1 MVRVFL
7 NADGLIFDIQHYAV
21 HDGPGI
27 RTLVF
32 LKGCPLGCLW
42 CCNPESQGFGPELRT
57 TACGAG
63 PVFRVCRPVPTGR
76 CALRR
81 TGPVFD
87 RPVCRACEMPLCVD
101 ACPQNALALAGTRM
115 TADRVMKRVGLDRA
129 FYQNSG
135 GGVTFS
141 GGEPFAQPD
150 FLEELLTRSR
160 GLGIHTA
167 VETCGLVDPRVLR
180 RCEPLV
186 DLFLFDLKILDPE
199 GHERMTGAPNGII
212 LENLRALAARR
223 PDGIVVRVPLVPGFT
238 DGEENLESIAVFL
251 VSLGI
256 RRVELMPYHA
266 LGTDK
271 YLALG
276 RPYLL
281 GGARAPGAETVERR
295 RSLLAAFGL
304 ACEVGGE

>member
-1 MVRVFL
+1 MTEGVV
-7 NADGLIFDIQHYAV
+7 FDIQHYAV

-32 LKGCPLGCLW
+32 LKGCPLECLW
-42 CCNPESQGFGPELRT
+42 CCNPESQGFGPEITHHRLRCRSCFSCVE
-57 TACGAG
+57 ACPHGA
-63 PVFRVCRPVPTGR
+63 VR
-76 CALRR
+76 ASEE
-81 TGPVFD
+81 GPVFD
-87 RPVCRACEMPLCVD
+87 RPVCKACEMPLCVD

-115 TADRVMKRVGLDRA
+115 TADQVMKRVGLDRA
-129 FYQNSG
+129 FYENSG

-167 VETCGLVDPRVLR
+167 VETCGLVDPRILM

-186 DLFLFDLKILDPE
+186 DLFLFDLKILDP
-199 GHERMTGAPNGII
+199 GRHEEMTGAPNGMI

-223 PDGIVVRVPLVPGFT
+223 PEGVTVRVPLVPGCT
-238 DGEENLESIAVFL
+238 DGEDNLQAIGAFL
-251 VSLGI
+251 RSLGI
-256 RRVELMPYHA
+256 GRVELMPYHA

-271 YLALG
+271 YAALG
-276 RPYLL
+276 RPYPLE
-281 GGARAPGAETVERR
+281 GTRTPAREAVERC
-295 RSLLAAFGL
+295 RSILGTFEL

>member
-1 MVRVFL
+1 MS
-7 NADGLIFDIQHYAV
+7 DGLIFDIQHYAV

-32 LKGCPLGCLW
+32 FKGCPLRCLW
-42 CCNPESQGFGPELRT
+42 CCNPESQGFGPELTHSRLRCRGCLK
-57 TACGAG
+57 CGETCPHGA
-63 PVFRVCRPVPTGR
+63 VR
-76 CALRR
+76 ASEA
-81 TGPVFD
+81 GPVFD
-87 RPVCRACEMPLCVD
+87 RSVCRACETPLCVD

-115 TADRVMKRVGLDRA
+115 TADQVMDRVGLDRA
-129 FYQNSG
+129 FYRNSG

-160 GLGIHTA
+160 GLGIHTV
-167 VETCGLVDPRVLR
+167 VETCGLVDPRVLM

-186 DLFLFDLKILDPE
+186 DLFLFDLKVVDRE
-199 GHERMTGAPNGII
+199 RHEEMTGVSNGTIMD
-212 LENLRALAARR
+212 NLRALAAWR
-223 PDGIVVRVPLVPGFT
+223 PEGITVRVPLVPGCT
-238 DGEENLESIAVFL
+238 DGEENIEAIGAFL
-251 VSLGI
+251 HSLGI

-271 YLALG
+271 YAALG

-281 GGARAPGAETVERR
+281 DGARAPGAEAVEGR

-304 ACEVGGE
+304 SCEVGGE